1 MVCYIVPDRT
11 VKGDTKSD
19 SKIVRPLDSILVLII
34 SFTTYTFTCL
44 AWGLLLYT
52 TNLVDPFYCTQQLHA
67 WLGEES
73 NYSKFTMFSLEVRS
87 GQLKVRISGGDP
99 QEGRRNAV

>member
-1 MVCYIVPDRT
+1 MVRYIVPVRT

-44 AWGLLLYT
+44 AWGLLLY
-52 TNLVDPFYCTQQLHA
+52 FCTQLTLLIHSIA
-67 WLGEES
+67 LNSCMLGS
-73 NYSKFTMFSLEVRS
+73 APSATARQVQS
-87 GQLKVRISGGDP
+87 SGG
-99 QEGRRNAV
+99 